1 MPPKRSKD
9 AARTEAGPRQSAAQG
24 SPSSGPGGPKGR
36 AEARDGLDVRVLRRV
51 LDALDLPIYATDPQG
66 RFLYLN
72 QAVCHALGKS
82 REELLGARNAWL
94 APRHPKSRPVEGHS
108 VVEQPLNWAG
118 RERIVRVVQA
128 PVAAPGEKRPRP
140 GQALVAGHVQ
150 DITGLRDTE
159 LACALGERRMS
170 SLAMHLP
177 VMIHAHDHD
186 GHVVFWNR
194 ECERVLGYTEAEILG
209 NPRVFELLYPDPDY
223 RAGIIATHRAGRDF
237 RDREVRMRAKDGG
250 ERIVSWS
257 MAASSSPFSGWASWE
272 TGVDV
277 TEKRRAEQALRD
289 SERRLRNLIESSP
302 MGIHLYRLDETG
314 RLVFAGANPAA
325 DRILGLS
332 NAAFIGQRIEE
343 AFPEMRGTAVPG
355 KFKEICSMGGA
366 WKTEQLDYRDGDI
379 AGAYEVHA
387 FQTEPDHCACMFL
400 DLTERKRMETRLRH
414 LALHDPLTGAA
425 NRTLCMEVIESALT
439 RSRRRADYR
448 FAVLY
453 LDLDRFK
460 NINDTLGHAAG
471 DATLVETAR
480 RLKASVRELDTV
492 ARIGGDEFVIVMEE
506 FDSPKRPIQ
515 AIRRIRELIAQPYVV
530 EDQEL
535 DVTASIGIAMLR
547 GRPDEPKG
555 AAETADEILRN
566 ANLAMHRAKAT
577 GRNRVKSFTPSMLV
591 HTLHVV
597 RMENEM
603 ERAIARGEFFLEF
616 QPILRAAP
624 HGEEGAPLSLFGF
637 EALARWRHPQRGL
650 IMPGEFIPVAEDSG
664 KVTELGYWAMAEG
677 GRILQDWRAR
687 HPDMAQAVLSV
698 NLSPQQVPHPDFLP
712 RMRTILRDTGLPAA
726 NLKLEITETALMQS
740 GSSVLAK
747 LHEMREMGVS
757 FSVDDF
763 GTGYSSLAYLTRL
776 PLDHL
781 KIDLS
786 FVRMLEQGKENLE
799 IVRAIINLAQ
809 SLKLDVVAEG
819 VETVGQRDILAALGC
834 RYFQGFLFA
843 RPMPRDRAEQFL
855 LDGGFLTGAGAT
867 GPLAGGTGPGSTG
880 TPPAR

>member
-1 MPPKRSKD
+1 MPPRRSKD
-9 AARTEAGPRQSAAQG
+9 ADRTGAGPRQAG
-24 SPSSGPGGPKGR
+24 EKG
-36 AEARDGLDVRVLRRV
+36 APPAPPEARDGMDARVLRRV
-51 LDALDLPIYATDPQG
+51 LDALELPIYATDAQG

-72 QAVCHALGKS
+72 QAACLALGKS
-82 REELLGARNAWL
+82 RRELLGARNAWL
-94 APRHPKSRPVEGHS
+94 APRHPKSRPVDGPS
-108 VVEQPLNWAG
+108 VQEQPLNWAG
-118 RERIVRVVQA
+118 RERIVRVAQV

-140 GQALVAGHVQ
+140 GQALLAGHVL

-159 LACALGERRMS
+159 LACALGERRLS

-194 ECERVLGYTEAEILG
+194 ECERVLGYAADEILG
-209 NPRVFELLYPDPDY
+209 NPRFFEMLYPDPDY
-223 RAGIIATHRAGRDF
+223 RAGIIAAHRDGRDF
-237 RDREVRMRAKDGG
+237 RDREARMRAKDGG
-250 ERIVSWS
+250 ERIISWS
-257 MAASSSPFSGWASWE
+257 MAASSSPFAGWASWE

-277 TEKRRAEQALRD
+277 TEKRRAELALLD
-289 SERRLRNLIESSP
+289 SERRLRNLIDSSP
-302 MGIHLYRLDETG
+302 MGIHLYRLDEAG
-314 RLVFAGANPAA
+314 GLVFAGANPAA

-355 KFKEICSMGGA
+355 KFKEICSLGGA
-366 WKTEQLDYRDGDI
+366 WKIEQMDYHDGDI

-425 NRTLCMEVIESALT
+425 NRTLCMEVIESALV

-471 DATLVETAR
+471 DAVLVETAR

-515 AIRRIRELIAQPYVV
+515 AIRRIREMIAQPYLV
-530 EDQEL
+530 EGQEL
-535 DVTASIGIAMLR
+535 TATVSIGIAMLR
-547 GRPDEPKG
+547 GKPAREAD
-555 AAETADEILRN
+555 ARETSGADEILRN
-566 ANLAMHRAKAT
+566 ANLAMHRAKAS

-603 ERAIARGEFFLEF
+603 DRAIARGEFFLEF
-616 QPILRAAP
+616 QPILKSEQN
-624 HGEEGAPLSLFGF
+624 GQPLTLFGF

-664 KVTELGYWAMAEG
+664 KVTDLGYWAMAEG
-677 GRILQDWRAR
+677 GRILQDWRTR
-687 HPDMAQAVLSV
+687 HPHMARAVLSV
-698 NLSPQQVPHPDFLP
+698 NLSPRQVPNPDFLP
-712 RMRTILRDTGLPAA
+712 RMRSILRDTGLPAA

-740 GSSVLAK
+740 GASVLAK
-747 LHEMREMGVS
+747 LREMREMGVS

-819 VETVGQRDILAALGC
+819 VETTGQRDILAKLGC

-855 LDGGFLTGAGAT
+855 LDGRFLPGAG
-867 GPLAGGTGPGSTG
+867 GAGDHPSK
-880 TPPAR
+880 